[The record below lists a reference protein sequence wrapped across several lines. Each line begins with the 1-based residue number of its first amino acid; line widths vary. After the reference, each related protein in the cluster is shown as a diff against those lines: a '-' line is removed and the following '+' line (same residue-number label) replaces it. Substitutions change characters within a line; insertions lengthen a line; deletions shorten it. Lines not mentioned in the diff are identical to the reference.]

1 MNSDELLKQE
11 NPIGWVFKQFPELNA
26 KLIADLAKK
35 ASESIEKNIDIEIKG
50 LCRRVLEAG
59 FELIVTPSAKRF
71 VADVGYDPK
80 FGARPLKRFLQ
91 KHVETMAAKLILSGE
106 VSMGDTIELDAKDG
120 DLVASV
126 RKTTA
131 LAE

>member
-1 MNSDELLKQE
+1 MGQIIDLLIKDVNKRLVE
-11 NPIGWVFKQFPELNA
+11 REV
-26 KLIADLAKK
+26 
-35 ASESIEKNIDIEIKG
+35 SIELTD
-50 LCRRVLEAG
+50 A
-59 FELIVTPSAKRF
+59 AKDF
-71 VADVGYDPK
+71 VVEGGYEPMY
-80 FGARPLKRFLQ
+80 GARPLKRFLQ